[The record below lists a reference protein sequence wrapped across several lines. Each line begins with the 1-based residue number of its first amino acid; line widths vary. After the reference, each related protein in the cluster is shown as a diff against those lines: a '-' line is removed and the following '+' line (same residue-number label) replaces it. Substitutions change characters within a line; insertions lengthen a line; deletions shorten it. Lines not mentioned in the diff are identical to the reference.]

1 MVVKRSKTPLS
12 LWNKIAIYWSDKKT
26 SNIIDGKEDEFYDIP
41 FDSGDEEEWS
51 QMAYLKRRSNNN
63 YGGRMKV
70 NRNKMEI
77 YLKKIRATACPLC
90 GNNKW
95 NITEHVFQAIEFDQK
110 GIILGGAAYPIVPI
124 TCANC
129 GNTYFINAFVAD
141 LIDRE
146 PSAEENEADKTD
158 TSK

>member
-1 MVVKRSKTPLS
+1 
-12 LWNKIAIYWSDKKT
+12 
-26 SNIIDGKEDEFYDIP
+26 
-41 FDSGDEEEWS
+41 
-51 QMAYLKRRSNNN
+51 
-63 YGGRMKV
+63 MKV
-70 NRNKMEI
+70 NKDKMEI
-77 YLKKIRATACPLC
+77 YLKKIKATVCPLC

-95 NITEHVFQAIEFDQK
+95 SITEHVFQAIEFDQK

-146 PSAEENEADKTD
+146 APKEARDANKSD
-158 TSK
+158 TSE